1 MEVQRYQKHDLQ
13 SAMKLI
19 NIHMTKLNSAIESN
33 NYPEA
38 CSALRAMQDECSNAN
53 KMAATLSLSSHLNSL
68 RR

>member
-1 MEVQRYQKHDLQ
+1 MEIQRYQKHDLQ

-19 NIHMTKLNSAIESN
+19 NIRMTKLNSAIESN

-38 CSALRAMQDECSNAN
+38 CSALRAMQDECSNAS